1 MAIYSTFSVTI
12 LAYLIQN
19 FGRDVELSH
28 IHQDGSGGERVGF
41 TMNQKL
47 SPHPQ
52 QGLVNRAI
60 FVIDSGSIP
69 ARDGDL
75 DTFYGVIVAMEA
87 RQREEETC

>member
-1 MAIYSTFSVTI
+1 MAIYGTFSVAI
-12 LAYLIQN
+12 LAYPVKN

-28 IHQDGSGGERVGF
+28 IHQDGSGGERMGF

-52 QGLVNRAI
+52 QGRVNMAI
-60 FVIDSGSIP
+60 FVIDNGSIP

-75 DTFYGVIVAMEA
+75 DTFYGVIVAGEA
-87 RQREEETC
+87 RQREERTC